1 MREEERAGVAVVAK
15 RELQA
20 YDIKTTINY
29 VAQLILLLMLL
40 VQLTLVW
47 LLVLLAW
54 LVWLFRIALDGLRSR
69 SRFSASCRCKASA
82 IRCAHASAAAS
93 LSATKKLDLA
103 AYYAA
108 HQHGK

>member
-1 MREEERAGVAVVAK
+1 MREEERGGVAVVAK

-69 SRFSASCRCKASA
+69 FSASCRCKASA